1 MRRPAEADA
10 QHFAGSRMGMSHAGL
25 PTRTKV
31 DPALRRR
38 VDLTAR
44 LQCAPGRPRVVRM
57 PSDWWD
63 SPAVAACTLG
73 TSAQSGRAAR
83 RFTRNTLC
91 EWGLASLADDAEAIV
106 GEFVANA
113 VSHAARGALPGQAL
127 GLRLLRRTGEVMCAV
142 LDPSDNAPVL
152 RRPERTEEAGR
163 GLQMVDALS
172 DVWGWSPVTGRG
184 KAVWAI
190 LFCAL
195 SPCPFLPALT
205 LGPGLK
211 ERGVASMPWTW
222 RYEKADGSVV
232 TAGDLQEAIFVSQGD
247 AESWLG
253 ENWRA
258 LLSIGVDQVTLL
270 EDARTQYGPMSLQ
283 PED

>member
-1 MRRPAEADA
+1 
-10 QHFAGSRMGMSHAGL
+10 
-25 PTRTKV
+25 
-31 DPALRRR
+31 
-38 VDLTAR
+38 
-44 LQCAPGRPRVVRM
+44 M

-63 SPAVAACTLG
+63 SPAVAACPLG
-73 TSAQSGRAAR
+73 VSAQSGRTAR
-83 RFTRNTLC
+83 RFTRSTLR
-91 EWGLASLADDAEAIV
+91 EWGLLTLADDAEAIV

-113 VSHAARGALPGQAL
+113 VSHAARAALPGQAL

-142 LDPSDNAPVL
+142 LDPSDSAPVL
-152 RRPERTEEAGR
+152 RMPDRNEEAGR

-195 SPCPFLPALT
+195 SRATHGNLSRVNLAVPHAPRLPDERREQRGARPRRVRQQKAAD
-205 LGPGLK
+205 GR
-211 ERGVASMPWTW
+211 RGVASMPWTW
-222 RYEKADGSVV
+222 RYEKADGTPV
-232 TAGDLQEAIFVSQGD
+232 AADDLQEAIFVSQGD

-258 LLSIGVDQVTLL
+258 LLAVGVDQVTLL
-270 EDARTQYGPMSLQ
+270 EDSRTEYGPMSLH